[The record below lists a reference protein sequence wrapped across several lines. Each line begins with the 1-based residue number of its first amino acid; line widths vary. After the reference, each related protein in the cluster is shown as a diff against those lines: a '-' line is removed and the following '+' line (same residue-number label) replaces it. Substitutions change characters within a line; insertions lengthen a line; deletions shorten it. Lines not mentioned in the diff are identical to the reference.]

1 MSSGWASVATAPRD
15 GTPVS
20 LWMIEDETSPEVPL
34 TAGSWTLK
42 SQGWDRLLASLRRS
56 AALLL

>member
-1 MSSGWASVATAPRD
+1 MSSDGASAATAPRD

-34 TAGSWTLK
+34 TARGL
-42 SQGWDRLLASLRRS
+42 GR
-56 AALLL
+56 